1 MDLERFLTYAYRIM
15 VQGISEILT
24 VLKQY
29 WGYDSLRDGQLE
41 ILESVLSGRDTVAIL
56 PTGGG
61 KSLCYQ
67 LPALLN
73 QKVTVVVS
81 PLLALMKDQAH
92 HLTMIGIKTVCLNS
106 ELKPL
111 DQLRVLNSLTSYQI
125 IYTTPEFL
133 LANQKVITILV
144 ASQKLGMLA
153 IDEAH
158 CASSWG
164 HDFRPSY
171 LRLGDMKALLSRVT
185 VTNSNPDPTSS
196 PGVGGKGKGFG
207 SLPGFLALNDADD
220 GVGSFVEAGAAMSQ
234 ICQNVDRIPILALTA
249 TAPPSVI
256 KDIAKILKLE
266 NPVTIIGDL
275 GRKNLI
281 IRCMKKTNAK
291 NPALDLHKL
300 IDPSQNTIIYTIKRD
315 ETDLI
320 YDTLAALSPTL
331 VKEKKMAKY
340 HADLGTETK
349 HDIYTK
355 FIKGEITV
363 LIATI
368 AFGMGIDK
376 KDIRMIINWGAPSNL
391 ETYYQEIGRAGR
403 DGNLSTCY
411 LFWSDADLNLSR
423 FHVTESHQTGALA
436 KESLRKINAMENFL
450 RATECR
456 IGMVIAYLKAE
467 FNMDVQNNYEC
478 QKCDNCCITAAR
490 AAQAAQVAASQSAL
504 PGTSI
509 IPSFTE
515 VDYGHYAFLLF
526 DLMAKLEISYGTTM
540 LVAIL
545 RGSENN
551 RMTMKLKKMNS
562 YGKGTDRS
570 EKWWKSFIKFMIGQ
584 NYIMKVAKNIQGH
597 LIELLELSH
606 RATNW
611 MAQNAQNNGKL
622 LLREDTELIS
632 LGPVKKPTVL
642 SCSLTTSNPSL
653 NLKTSSVP
661 AKKTSLNSSALETV
675 NQIKLGKTIQEIA
688 KARALTNT
696 TIENH
701 FMAGLELDT
710 DLKQYMPQLGL
721 DDNKIEKLV
730 KEMEEYIANNPGI
743 ILTQSKLKDVKM
755 IFDSYSYLEIKVAL
769 MLKKITK

>member
-1 MDLERFLTYAYRIM
+1 M

-504 PGTSI
+504 LGTSI

-769 MLKKITK
+769 MLKKIAK

>member
-504 PGTSI
+504 LGTSI

-769 MLKKITK
+769 MLKK

>member
-769 MLKKITK
+769 MLKK